1 MCRRSW
7 SLQRGRLRSTFRSK
21 ALQEAKTQSNNVGV
35 WDTGDFGLSHSFDT
49 GIEIGRDLQ
58 AYGIHQPFEP
68 VNEGLAD
75 SRTMLP
81 AHEQTPNGRLV
92 DWGGAENDPSE
103 LSSQSLRP
111 VEIAPISTIGAGY
124 DFESYFPSPE
134 AQNDLAQAFQSP
146 RYITKALTTIP
157 R

>member
-81 AHEQTPNGRLV
+81 AHEQTPSGRLL
-92 DWGGAENDPSE
+92 DWGE
-103 LSSQSLRP
+103 LKM
-111 VEIAPISTIGAGY
+111 
-124 DFESYFPSPE
+124 
-134 AQNDLAQAFQSP
+134 SP
-146 RYITKALTTIP
+146 RS
-157 R
+157 